1 MMQNQEEQDH
11 PLSRRGDS
19 EARKSTLILRR
30 RKPPPRPL
38 EDQPWLT
45 YALMGINAL
54 IFLAGFLSQGL
65 KLALLQGGALSP
77 LLVVAQGEYYRLL
90 TAMFLHASLGHI
102 FFNVYAL
109 YIVGRNLE
117 PIFGRVR
124 YLLIYFLGG
133 LTGAAASLALG
144 RFDGWSV
151 GASGAVFA
159 IFAAE
164 AVHLYQHRGL
174 YPNVRAR
181 LQHMLFLIVI
191 NLVIGFAPGS
201 NIDNWG
207 HIGGMIGGLLLAWR
221 IGPRLVRPS
230 APVRSMREFAKTDGN
245 PLSLH
250 LPELVIYVG
259 ALIGVVVLAV
269 NLLSAQL

>member
-1 MMQNQEEQDH
+1 MHNQDEQDH
-11 PLSRRGDS
+11 PLSRQGDS
-19 EARKSTLILRR
+19 EARKSAFVLRR
-30 RKPPPRPL
+30 RKPPPRPP

-45 YALMGINAL
+45 YALMAAITL
-54 IFLAGFLSQGL
+54 IFLAGFLSSDL
-65 KLALLQGGALSP
+65 ELALLQHGALSP
-77 LLVVAQGEYYRLL
+77 WFVVVQGEFYRLL

-117 PIFGRVR
+117 PIFGRAR
-124 YLLIYFLGG
+124 YLLIYLLGG
-133 LTGAAASLALG
+133 LTGSAASLALG

-164 AVHLYQHRGL
+164 AVHLYQHRSL
-174 YPNVRAR
+174 YPNVKAR

-191 NLVIGFAPGS
+191 NLAVGFAPGS

-207 HIGGMIGGLLLAWR
+207 HIGGMIGGFLLAWR
-221 IGPRLVRPS
+221 IGPRLARPT
-230 APVRSMREFAKTDGN
+230 APVRSVREFAKTDSN

-250 LPELVIYVG
+250 LPELVIYIG
-259 ALIGVVVLAV
+259 ALIGAVVLAIH
-269 NLLSAQL
+269 LLSAQL

>member
-1 MMQNQEEQDH
+1 
-11 PLSRRGDS
+11 
-19 EARKSTLILRR
+19 
-30 RKPPPRPL
+30 
-38 EDQPWLT
+38 
-45 YALMGINAL
+45 
-54 IFLAGFLSQGL
+54 
-65 KLALLQGGALSP
+65 
-77 LLVVAQGEYYRLL
+77 
-90 TAMFLHASLGHI
+90 MFLHASLGHI
-102 FFNVYAL
+102 FFNVYAI

-201 NIDNWG
+201 RIDNWG
-207 HIGGMIGGLLLAWR
+207 HIGGMLGGLLLAWR
-221 IGPRLVRPS
+221 IGPRLTSPT
-230 APVRSMREFAKTDGN
+230 APVRSMREFAKSDSN

-250 LPELVIYVG
+250 LPDIVIYIG
-259 ALIGVVVLAV
+259 ALIAAVVLV
-269 NLLSAQL
+269 INLLSAQL

>member
-1 MMQNQEEQDH
+1 MQSHDEQDH
-11 PLSRRGDS
+11 PLSRKRDS
-19 EARKSTLILRR
+19 GAPMNTVSVRR
-30 RKPPPRPL
+30 RKPPPRAI

-45 YALMGINAL
+45 YALMAANAL
-54 IFLAGFLSQGL
+54 IFLLGFLSQEL
-65 KLALLQGGALSP
+65 EYELLLGGALIP
-77 LLVVAQGEYYRLL
+77 ELVAGQGEVYRLL
-90 TAMFLHASLGHI
+90 TALFLHGSLGHV
-102 FFNVYAL
+102 FFNVYAI

-133 LTGAAASLALG
+133 LTGSAASLALG

-164 AVHLYQHRGL
+164 AVHLYQHRSL

-181 LQHMLFLIVI
+181 LQHMLFLVVI

-201 NIDNWG
+201 RIDNWG
-207 HIGGMIGGLLLAWR
+207 HIGGMLGGLALAWR
-221 IGPRLVRPS
+221 IGPRLAKPT
-230 APVRSMREFAKTDGN
+230 APVRSMREFAKTDSN

-250 LPELVIYVG
+250 LPELVIYIG
-259 ALIGVVVLAV
+259 ALIAAIILAV

>member
-1 MMQNQEEQDH
+1 
-11 PLSRRGDS
+11 
-19 EARKSTLILRR
+19 
-30 RKPPPRPL
+30 
-38 EDQPWLT
+38 
-45 YALMGINAL
+45 MGGCA
-54 IFLAGFLSQGL
+54 
-65 KLALLQGGALSP
+65 
-77 LLVVAQGEYYRLL
+77 
-90 TAMFLHASLGHI
+90 
-102 FFNVYAL
+102 
-109 YIVGRNLE
+109 
-117 PIFGRVR
+117 

-133 LTGAAASLALG
+133 LTGSAASLALG

-201 NIDNWG
+201 RIDNWG
-207 HIGGMIGGLLLAWR
+207 HIGGMLGGLALAWR
-221 IGPRLVRPS
+221 IGPRLTRPT
-230 APVRSMREFAKTDGN
+230 APVRSMREFAKTDSN

-250 LPELVIYVG
+250 LPELVIYIG
-259 ALIGVVVLAV
+259 ALIAAIVLVV

>member
-1 MMQNQEEQDH
+1 MMHSQEEPDH
-11 PLSRRGDS
+11 PLSRKPDS
-19 EARKSTLILRR
+19 EARQSAFILRR

-38 EDQPWLT
+38 EDRPWLT
-45 YALMGINAL
+45 YALMAANAL
-54 IFLAGFLSQGL
+54 IFLAGFLSQNL
-65 KLALLQGGALSP
+65 KLELLQGGALSP
-77 LLVVAQGEYYRLL
+77 FLVVVQGEYYRLL

-109 YIVGRNLE
+109 FIVGRNLE
-117 PIFGRVR
+117 PIFGRAR

-164 AVHLYQHRGL
+164 AVHLYLHRGL
-174 YPNVRAR
+174 YPNVKAR

-207 HIGGMIGGLLLAWR
+207 HIGGMVGGLILAWR
-221 IGPRLVRPS
+221 IGPRLARPT
-230 APVRSMREFAKTDGN
+230 APVRSMREFAKSDSN
-245 PLSLH
+245 PLSLR
-250 LPELVIYVG
+250 LPELVIYIG
-259 ALIGVVVLAV
+259 ALIGAVVLAV
-269 NLLSAQL
+269 NLLSTQL

>member
-1 MMQNQEEQDH
+1 MTHSPEEQDH
-11 PLSRRGDS
+11 PLSRTDDS
-19 EARKSTLILRR
+19 TARKRPIILRR
-30 RKPPPRPL
+30 RKPPPRPP

-45 YALMGINAL
+45 YALMAINAL
-54 IFLAGFLSQGL
+54 IFLAGFLSQSM
-65 KLALLQGGALSP
+65 KVELLQGGALSP
-77 LLVVAQGEYYRLL
+77 FLVVNHGEYYRLL
-90 TAMFLHASLGHI
+90 TAMFLHGSLGHI
-102 FFNVYAL
+102 FFNVYAI

-124 YLLIYFLGG
+124 FLLIYILGG

-164 AVHLYQHRGL
+164 AVHLYQHRTL

-191 NLVIGFAPGS
+191 NLVIGFTPGS
-201 NIDNWG
+201 RIDNWG

-221 IGPRLVRPS
+221 IGPRLARPT
-230 APVRSMREFAKTDGN
+230 APLRSMREFAKTDSN
-245 PLSLH
+245 PLSLR

-259 ALIGVVVLAV
+259 ALIGAVVLAV
-269 NLLSAQL
+269 HLLSAQL

>member
-1 MMQNQEEQDH
+1 MQSQEEQDH
-11 PLSRRGDS
+11 PLSRQRGS
-19 EARKSTLILRR
+19 EARKNTVILRR
-30 RKPPPRPL
+30 RKPPPRAP

-45 YALMGINAL
+45 YALMAINAL
-54 IFLAGFLSQGL
+54 IYLAGFLSQNL
-65 KLALLQGGALSP
+65 QWELLLRGALMP
-77 LLVVAQGEYYRLL
+77 ELVVVQGEFYRLL

-109 YIVGRNLE
+109 YIVGRTLE
-117 PIFGRVR
+117 PIFGRAR
-124 YLLIYFLGG
+124 FLLIYFLGG

-144 RFDGWSV
+144 RFDGLSV

-207 HIGGMIGGLLLAWR
+207 HIGGMVSGLVLAWR
-221 IGPRLVRPS
+221 IGPRLARPT
-230 APVRSMREFAKTDGN
+230 APVRSMREFAKTDSN
-245 PLSLH
+245 PLSFH
-250 LPELVIYVG
+250 LPELVIYIG
-259 ALIGVVVLAV
+259 ALIGAVVLVV
-269 NLLSAQL
+269 NLLAAQL